1 VKTAPT
7 EPPKPPLHM
16 ELTDRELPLPHLP
29 IRMMHQNRV
38 LVNKLATDNGRR
50 IRNNIFQAKIK
61 KHLKKK
67 KKQ

>member
-1 VKTAPT
+1 
-7 EPPKPPLHM
+7 M

-67 KKQ
+67 KNNE